1 MSSYETSAPP
11 FELGGDL
18 KVSAYRGIAPLVRH
32 RQPVDD
38 VQRDILQLF
47 DEFAPALRRYVRSCG
62 LSPDVA
68 EDVVQ
73 DAFLALFRHLQRDGD
88 RRNLRGWLV
97 QVGYRGALKHRQRLA
112 RRQRR
117 EGVWAVESMERAA
130 EDSGD
135 PEVHA
140 VASQRRHRLRAVVRT
155 LPPREQSCL
164 QLRAEGLSYRE
175 IAHALNVSLGT
186 VAKSLARAVK
196 HLIAA
201 EGD

>member
-1 MSSYETSAPP
+1 MSGSETSAPS
-11 FELGGDL
+11 FELL
-18 KVSAYRGIAPLVRH
+18 APLARH
-32 RQPVDD
+32 LQPSDD
-38 VQRDILQLF
+38 AQRDVLQLF

-62 LSPDVA
+62 LPSDAA

-88 RRNLRGWLV
+88 RQNLRGWLV
-97 QVGYRGALKHRQRLA
+97 QVSYRGALKHRERLA

-130 EDSGD
+130 EGSVD

-140 VASQRRHRLRAVVRT
+140 VASQRRRQLRAVVRT
-155 LPPREQSCL
+155 LPRREQTCL

-186 VAKSLARAVK
+186 VAKSLASAIKR
-196 HLIAA
+196 LTAA
-201 EGD
+201 EGK